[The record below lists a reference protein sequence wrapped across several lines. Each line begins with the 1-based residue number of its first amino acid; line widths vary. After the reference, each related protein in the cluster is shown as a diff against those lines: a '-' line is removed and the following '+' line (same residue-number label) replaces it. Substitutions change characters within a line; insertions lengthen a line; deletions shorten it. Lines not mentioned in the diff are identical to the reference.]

1 MKNRTLNKLSL
12 TVCTASV
19 LGIFVSS
26 QVFAAGFEKSVFW
39 SGHYSALAG
48 AAQSSVTGPEAL
60 YWNPAGLAGS
70 EGLQISG
77 DFSPTLSKFSGNV
90 PNGGAALLATSQGAS
105 PAVAQNTA
113 QTNPKSISSNT
124 SFTPVGA
131 AFISYG
137 ITPQW
142 GVGIGYDVVGGTR
155 ADYDSVDFGFPS
167 GFITPP
173 LKADLSIT
181 ELSLGT
187 GYEVMP
193 GFKVGAS
200 YRVTFVHADL
210 DVANSGAVGTNATFT
225 SVQLAGLS
233 QTTWNGFRVGAEY
246 APKDSPWG
254 IGAVWRS
261 RVNFNATGSA
271 SVQTTEDGPATG
283 GTPVTG
289 ATNTGS
295 GNVGG
300 TLPMRLD
307 AASHYTFS
315 PAWTGFVGYSF
326 TNYDQDQAL
335 NFGTTVA
342 SPLGGNVSGAVPLS
356 WSNMHNIRGAVE
368 YNGFDGTP
376 IRFGYVWTSQVTAAG
391 DANPTIAS
399 PGTGNTF
406 VLGTAHKITPN
417 LTLDAAFEYSR
428 DSGSV
433 AAADLNGGAATT
445 ATGDYSAKAY
455 VLHLGATLAL

>member
-1 MKNRTLNKLSL
+1 MKNRTFNKMSL
-12 TVCTASV
+12 TVCSASV
-19 LGIFVSS
+19 LAMFVSS

-77 DFSPTLSKFSGNV
+77 DFSPTLSKF
-90 PNGGAALLATSQGAS
+90 NGEIPTAGVQTS
-105 PAVAQNTA
+105 PT
-113 QTNPKSISSNT
+113 SISSNT
-124 SFTPVGA
+124 SFSPVGA
-131 AFISYG
+131 AFVSYG
-137 ITPQW
+137 LTPQW

-155 ADYDSVDFGFPS
+155 ADYDSVNFGFPS
-167 GFITPP
+167 GFQTPP
-173 LKADLSIT
+173 LKADLTIT

-193 GFKVGAS
+193 GLKIGAS
-200 YRVTFVHADL
+200 YRLTFVHADL
-210 DVANSGAVGTNATFT
+210 DVASGSQLGGNTFL
-225 SVQLAGLS
+225 SSIQLAGLS
-233 QTTWNGFRVGAEY
+233 QTAWNGFKVGVDY

-254 IGAVWRS
+254 VGATWRS
-261 RVNFNATGSA
+261 RVNFNATGSS
-271 SVQTTEDGPATG
+271 SVATTEDGPGTL

-289 ATNTGS
+289 PTTTGS

-300 TLPMRLD
+300 TLPMRID
-307 AASHYTFS
+307 AAAHYIFN
-315 PAWTGFVGYSF
+315 PAWTGFLGYTF

-335 NFGTTVA
+335 NFGTTVPTGLP
-342 SPLGGNVSGAVPLS
+342 SGGNVAGAVPLN
-356 WSNMHNIRGAVE
+356 WNNMHNIRGAVE
-368 YNGFDGTP
+368 YNGIDGTP
-376 IRFGYVWTSQVTAAG
+376 IRFGYVWTSQVTPNG
-391 DANPTIAS
+391 SANPTLAS

-406 VLGTAHKITPN
+406 ILGSGHKITPN
-417 LTLDAAFEYSR
+417 LTVDAAFEYSR

-433 AAADLNGGAATT
+433 AASDLGSNTST

-455 VLHLGATLAL
+455 ALHLGATLAL